1 MDEETLQLKRRRSS
15 MSATPSTT
23 TTRKGV
29 NGSKRKRVRTS
40 VYETAASTAADGMAM
55 LGEQIKAA
63 LKSAPETKFDQ
74 CLKIM
79 NEMLNDSII
88 SAESYFNISRALMD
102 NERYAAMFSGM
113 VPELR
118 MEWLRQE
125 GLVKELE

>member
-1 MDEETLQLKRRRSS
+1 M
-15 MSATPSTT
+15 
-23 TTRKGV
+23 
-29 NGSKRKRVRTS
+29 KRVRTS
-40 VYETAASTAADGMAM
+40 VYETAASTAADRMAM
-55 LGEQIKAA
+55 LGEQIKAV

-88 SAESYFNISRALMD
+88 SAESYFNISQALMD
-102 NERYAAMFSGM
+102 NERYAAIFSSI

-118 MEWLRQE
+118 IEQLRQE

>member
-1 MDEETLQLKRRRSS
+1 
-15 MSATPSTT
+15 
-23 TTRKGV
+23 
-29 NGSKRKRVRTS
+29 
-40 VYETAASTAADGMAM
+40 
-55 LGEQIKAA
+55 
-63 LKSAPETKFDQ
+63 
-74 CLKIM
+74 M

>member
-1 MDEETLQLKRRRSS
+1 

-40 VYETAASTAADGMAM
+40 VYETAASTAADGMAI
-55 LGEQIKAA
+55 LSEQIKVA
-63 LKSAPETKFDQ
+63 LKSAPKTKFDQ

>member
-1 MDEETLQLKRRRSS
+1 
-15 MSATPSTT
+15 MSTTPSTT

-74 CLKIM
+74 YLKII

-113 VPELR
+113 VPEPR
-118 MEWLRQE
+118 MEWLR
-125 GLVKELE
+125 